1 MNKYILRIENGADR
15 CKDEPR
21 YTYLKQ
27 TSKNVDIITTI
38 RKDAKVFLETDE
50 VIVHSKDWKLIKIK

>member
-21 YTYLKQ
+21 YIYLKQ
-27 TSKNVDIITTI
+27 SNENVDITTTM

-50 VIVHSKDWKLIKIK
+50 VTVHSKEWKFIKIN

>member
-1 MNKYILRIENGADR
+1 MDKYILRIENGADR

-21 YTYLKQ
+21 YIYLKQ
-27 TSKNVDIITTI
+27 SNENVDITTTM

-50 VIVHSKDWKLIKIK
+50 VTVHSKDWKFIKIN

>member
-21 YTYLKQ
+21 YIYLKQ
-27 TSKNVDIITTI
+27 SNENVDITTTM

-50 VIVHSKDWKLIKIK
+50 VTVHSKDWKFIKIN